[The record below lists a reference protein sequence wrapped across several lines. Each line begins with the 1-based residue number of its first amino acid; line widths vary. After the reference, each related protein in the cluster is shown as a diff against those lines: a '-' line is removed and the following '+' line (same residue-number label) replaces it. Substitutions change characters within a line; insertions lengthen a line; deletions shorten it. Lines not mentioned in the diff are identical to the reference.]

1 LKPIEV
7 SLNVA
12 WIEEIMDLIIEDL
25 ELAQPLN
32 EEEKEAMENIVVNSI
47 ALYQAKISEHLLSK
61 TDTLN

>member
-1 LKPIEV
+1 MKPIEV

>member
-1 LKPIEV
+1 MEV

-12 WIEEIMDLIIEDL
+12 WIEEIMDLIIDDM
-25 ELAQPLN
+25 ELSAPLN
-32 EEEKEAMENIVVNSI
+32 EDEKEAMENIVVNSI